1 MSLQNELRTLERVE
15 GADAVGARAAT
26 GGTIT
31 ITGSYDNYDHLLGEG
46 GFSILEREVG
56 TVVARLPETIRE
68 ALRDSYGEGPDGL
81 SPRELNLVVSGV
93 TMAVLAMRLYAAPT
107 TH

>member
-1 MSLQNELRTLERVE
+1 MSLQNELRTLERVDDT
-15 GADAVGARAAT
+15 DAVAVRAAT

-31 ITGSYDNYDHLLGEG
+31 ITGNYDNYEHLLGEG
-46 GFSILEREVG
+46 APALEREVG
-56 TVVARLPETIRE
+56 PVVARLPETIRE
-68 ALRDSYGEGPDGL
+68 ALRDSYGEGPAGL

-93 TMAVLAMRLYAAPT
+93 TMAVLAMRLYAVPT